1 MSQVATE
8 ILLLTIYEDRRINL
22 SITAGSSPIKTY
34 ELLTPIV
41 SRRGHFDN
49 VHYYNFDEIPYKHA
63 QRAGITLSDLRELY
77 YSPAK
82 IDEENT
88 HILNCENYQGQDQRI
103 KADGGLDL
111 ILLEIGTDGH
121 YCGNLPGTTK
131 FGDKTTLVHMYDYLK
146 SRVAPH
152 FSDKK
157 RST

>member
-49 VHYYNFDEIPYKHA
+49 VHYYNFDEIPYKHT
-63 QRAGITLSDLRELY
+63 QRAGITLSDLGELY